1 MGIYKT
7 PDEAET
13 ALKALYDWL
22 NSEAYAVYEVKSG
35 GDVWCRLIMKMVQRK
50 PLTFR

>member
-1 MGIYKT
+1 MIGTDNCGNQIPMGIYKT

-35 GDVWCRLIMKMVQRK
+35 GDV
-50 PLTFR
+50 